1 MIQNNKKVLFI
12 VPRFTFGGTVFSTL
26 NMLSFLSKCNLD
38 IYILGMTHQGPVK
51 DLYGAYKILPENF
64 ILSALS
70 GDYKNEKSK
79 FRKIAFFFIEGLN
92 LFLKKMGY
100 NLERKVYG
108 NLAQKIQNKEKF
120 DIVSSCQEGGS
131 TYFASYFNASKKY
144 AWCRTEYSHYKNQ
157 ISAKDLE
164 YEQHCYA
171 LFDKV
176 VCVSKTTRDDFVKY
190 FQKIG
195 EKVIAIHNIQNTD
208 NIISKSKEGI
218 DDQRFVTDEFRIVSV
233 GRIAPQK
240 QFTLIPEIAYKLK
253 QRGAGFIWFII
264 GDGNVD
270 GQYDQL
276 KQNIIKFKV
285 DDCVKCIGS
294 KINPYPYISQADFL
308 VNTSSYEACPRVVIE
323 AKILKTPVICSD
335 FSSAKE
341 FVTNSY
347 DGYVDTIENLDEH
360 IFTLIH
366 SKEDYSKIKHNCDKY
381 IIDNEIIFKQLSD
394 LFLA

>member
-1 MIQNNKKVLFI
+1 MIQNKKKVLFI

-70 GDYKNEKSK
+70 GDYKNEKSM
-79 FRKIAFFFIEGLN
+79 FRKISFFFIEGFN
-92 LFLKKMGY
+92 LFLKKIGY
-100 NLERKVYG
+100 NLERQVYRSI
-108 NLAQKIQNKEKF
+108 AHKIQNKEKF
-120 DIVSSCQEGGS
+120 DIVASCQEGGS
-131 TYFASYFNASKKY
+131 TYFASYFNSPKKY

-157 ISAKDLE
+157 ISANVLE

-176 VCVSKTTRDDFVKY
+176 VCVSKTTRDDFVNY

-208 NIISKSKEGI
+208 NIISKSQEGI
-218 DDQRFVTDEFRIVSV
+218 DDQRFETGDFRIVSV
-233 GRIAPQK
+233 GRMAPQK
-240 QFTLIPEIAYKLK
+240 QFPLIPEIAYKLK
-253 QRGAGFIWFII
+253 QRGASFIWFII

-276 KQNIIKFKV
+276 KENISKFKV
-285 DDCVKCIGS
+285 YDCVKCLGS
-294 KINPYPYISQADFL
+294 KINPYPYISKADL
-308 VNTSSYEACPRVVIE
+308 LINTSYYEACPRVVIE

-335 FSSAKE
+335 YSSARE
-341 FVTNSY
+341 FVTNDY
-347 DGYVDTIENLDEH
+347 DGYVDRLEKLDDR
-360 IFTLIH
+360 IYRMI
-366 SKEDYSKIKHNCDKY
+366 SDKNYYSNIKENCDKY
-381 IIDNEIIFKQLSD
+381 VFDSQHILEQLKE
-394 LFLA
+394 LFIS

>member
-1 MIQNNKKVLFI
+1 MIQNKKKVLFI

-26 NMLSFLSKCNLD
+26 NMLSFLSNCNLD
-38 IYILGMTHQGPVK
+38 ICILGMTHQGPVK
-51 DLYGAYKILPENF
+51 DLYGAYIILPENF
-64 ILSALS
+64 FLSALS
-70 GDYKNEKSK
+70 GDYKNEKSR

-92 LFLKKMGY
+92 LFLKKIGY
-100 NLERKVYG
+100 NIERRVYR
-108 NLAQKIQNKEKF
+108 NIAQKIQKKEKF
-120 DIVSSCQEGGS
+120 DIVASCQEGGS

-190 FQKIG
+190 FHEID

-208 NIISKSKEGI
+208 NIVSKSQEEI
-218 DDQRFVTDEFRIVSV
+218 DDKRFVTDEFRIVSV

-240 QFTLIPEIAYKLK
+240 QFPLIPEIAYKLK

-276 KQNIIKFKV
+276 KENISKFEV
-285 DDCVKCIGS
+285 DDCVKCLGS
-294 KINPYPYISQADFL
+294 KINPYPYISKADLL
-308 VNTSSYEACPRVVIE
+308 VNTSYYEACPRVVIE

-341 FVTNSY
+341 FVNNSY
-347 DGYVDTIENLDEH
+347 DGYVDKIEKLDEH
-360 IFTLIH
+360 IFSLIH
-366 SKEDYSKIKHNCDKY
+366 SKEDYSRIKQNCDKY

-394 LFLA
+394 LFLS

>member
-1 MIQNNKKVLFI
+1 MIYNKKKVLFI

-51 DLYGAYKILPENF
+51 DLYGAYNILPEYF

-70 GDYKNEKSK
+70 GDYKNEKR
-79 FRKIAFFFIEGLN
+79 FRKISFFFIEGLN

-100 NLERKVYG
+100 NIERRIYS

-120 DIVSSCQEGGS
+120 DIVASCQEGGA
-131 TYFASYFNASKKY
+131 TYFASYFNVSKKY
-144 AWCRTEYSHYKNQ
+144 AWYRTEYSHYKNQ
-157 ISAKDLE
+157 ISTIDLE

-190 FQKIG
+190 FQGIG

-208 NIISKSKEGI
+208 NIISKSQEDI
-218 DDQRFVTDEFRIVSV
+218 DDQRFVTDDFKIVSV
-233 GRIAPQK
+233 GRIAPPK
-240 QFTLIPEIAYKLK
+240 QFPSIPEIAYKLK
-253 QRGAGFIWFII
+253 QRGAIFIWFII

-276 KQNIIKFKV
+276 KENISKFKV
-285 DDCVKCIGS
+285 DDCVKCLGS
-294 KINPYPYISQADFL
+294 KINPYPYISKADL
-308 VNTSSYEACPRVVIE
+308 IVNTSSYEACPRVVIE
-323 AKILKTPVICSD
+323 AKILKTPVVCAD
-335 FSSAKE
+335 FSYANE

-347 DGYVDTIENLDEH
+347 DGYVDRIDNLDEH

-366 SKEDYSKIKHNCDKY
+366 SKEEYSRIKQNCDKY
-381 IIDNEIIFKQLSD
+381 VIDNETIFKQLSD